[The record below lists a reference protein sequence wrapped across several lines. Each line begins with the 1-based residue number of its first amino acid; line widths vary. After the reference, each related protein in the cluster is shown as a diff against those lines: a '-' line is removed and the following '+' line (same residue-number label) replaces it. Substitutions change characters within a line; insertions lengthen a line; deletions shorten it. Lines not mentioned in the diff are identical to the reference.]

1 MAKTTRASDL
11 ATTTLPAAP
20 AAPPARQQGGS
31 YEVQP
36 DGSAQRV
43 AHTRDANQPDDTSA
57 PAQPAASQE

>member
-11 ATTTLPAAP
+11 AATTQPAAP

-43 AHTRDANQPDDTSA
+43 AHTRDAEPDDTSA
-57 PAQPAASQE
+57 PAQPAADPKE